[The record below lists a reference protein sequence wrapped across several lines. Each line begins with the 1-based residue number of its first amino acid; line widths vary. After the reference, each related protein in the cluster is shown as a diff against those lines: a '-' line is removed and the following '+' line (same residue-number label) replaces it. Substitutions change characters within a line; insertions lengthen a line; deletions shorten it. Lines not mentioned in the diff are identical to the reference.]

1 MSAFNKK
8 IRLLAL
14 EPAPGVSEPKIIDS
28 AAMATNATMTISDVG
43 TVTKLEAMAAGINAE
58 LTAVMW
64 RREFRDFTH
73 AEYGGVR
80 YRIVQTGSAANT
92 LHIKLTLERG

>member
-1 MSAFNKK
+1 
-8 IRLLAL
+8 
-14 EPAPGVSEPKIIDS
+14 
-28 AAMATNATMTISDVG
+28 
-43 TVTKLEAMAAGINAE
+43 MAAGINAE

-64 RREFRDFTH
+64 RREYRGFTH

-92 LHIKLTLERG
+92 LQIKLTLERG

>member
-1 MSAFNKK
+1 MTNAFNKK

-14 EPAPGVSEPKIIDS
+14 EPAPGLSEPEIIDS
-28 AAMATNATMTISDVG
+28 AEVWADVSDVG

-73 AEYGGVR
+73 AEYGGVHLYVR
-80 YRIVQTGSAANT
+80 RGNRHGRAVSACHA
-92 LHIKLTLERG
+92 LSP

>member
-1 MSAFNKK
+1 MCFNK
-8 IRLLAL
+8 RLTLL
-14 EPAPGVSEPKIIDS
+14 TLRYPTGRGEPDITDRAEVWADV
-28 AAMATNATMTISDVG
+28 SDVG

>member
-1 MSAFNKK
+1 MSNAFNKK
-8 IRLLAL
+8 LRLLTLVPAAGRG
-14 EPAPGVSEPKIIDS
+14 EPEIADS
-28 AAMATNATMTISDVG
+28 AEVWADVSDIG

-73 AEYGGVR
+73 AEYCGVR
-80 YRIVQTGSAANT
+80 YRIVQTGTAANT

>member
-14 EPAPGVSEPKIIDS
+14 EPAPGRKEPIISDS
-28 AAMATNATMTISDVG
+28 AEVWADVSDVG

-64 RREFRDFTH
+64 RKEFRDFTH
-73 AEYGGVR
+73 AEYGGIR

>member
-1 MSAFNKK
+1 MTNAFNKK
-8 IRLLAL
+8 IRLLTL
-14 EPAPGVSEPKIIDS
+14 EPAPGLSEPEITDS
-28 AAMATNATMTISDVG
+28 AEVWADVSDIG

>member
-1 MSAFNKK
+1 MCFNK
-8 IRLLAL
+8 RLTLL
-14 EPAPGVSEPKIIDS
+14 TLKYPVGRGEPEVTARAEVWADV
-28 AAMATNATMTISDVG
+28 SDVG

-73 AEYGGVR
+73 AQYGGVR

>member
-1 MSAFNKK
+1 MCFNK
-8 IRLLAL
+8 RLTLL
-14 EPAPGVSEPKIIDS
+14 TLRYPTGHREPDITDS
-28 AAMATNATMTISDVG
+28 AEVWADVSDVG

>member
-1 MSAFNKK
+1 
-8 IRLLAL
+8 
-14 EPAPGVSEPKIIDS
+14 
-28 AAMATNATMTISDVG
+28 
-43 TVTKLEAMAAGINAE
+43 
-58 LTAVMW
+58 MW

-80 YRIVQTGSAANT
+80 YRIAQTGSAANS

>member
-8 IRLLAL
+8 IRLLTL
-14 EPAPGVSEPKIIDS
+14 TPVPGLREPKITDS
-28 AAMATNATMTISDVG
+28 TEVWADVSDVG

>member
-1 MSAFNKK
+1 MCFNK
-8 IRLLAL
+8 RLTLL
-14 EPAPGVSEPKIIDS
+14 TLRYPPGRGEPDITDS
-28 AAMATNATMTISDVG
+28 AEVWADVSDVG

>member
-1 MSAFNKK
+1 MCFNK
-8 IRLLAL
+8 RLTLL
-14 EPAPGVSEPKIIDS
+14 TLKYPVGRGEPEVTARAEVWADV
-28 AAMATNATMTISDVG
+28 SDVG

>member
-1 MSAFNKK
+1 MCFNK
-8 IRLLAL
+8 RLTLL
-14 EPAPGVSEPKIIDS
+14 TLRYPTGHGEPDITDS
-28 AAMATNATMTISDVG
+28 AEVWADVSDVG